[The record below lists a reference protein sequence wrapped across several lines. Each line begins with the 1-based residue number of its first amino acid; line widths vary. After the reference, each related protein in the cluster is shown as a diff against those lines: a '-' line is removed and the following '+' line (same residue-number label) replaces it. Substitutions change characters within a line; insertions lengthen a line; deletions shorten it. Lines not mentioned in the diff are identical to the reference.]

1 MNSNHT
7 SVQYSMVD
15 LGMKDSEKIIKDKMR
30 LLKFQDCFGCKHKMF
45 IHSCNNIKYD
55 YYYYNCALKQLVK
68 EGEM

>member
-45 IHSCNNIKYD
+45 IPEITEK
-55 YYYYNCALKQLVK
+55 K
-68 EGEM
+68 